1 MIAFVRITV
10 WAVAG
15 ALWGASLASSGSTLV
30 SARPALIG
38 AGAGLVAG
46 ALVGLAIHGLFQRIR
61 RRRQRDDPD
70 S

>member
-1 MIAFVRITV
+1 MIAVVRITV

-15 ALWGASLASSGSTLV
+15 ALWGAALATKDSTLAST
-30 SARPALIG
+30 RPALVG

-46 ALVGLAIHGLFQRIR
+46 ALVGLAVHGLFQRIR